1 MIKSVTIINR
11 KNEELVL
18 TLRSPEQSGF
28 FIKKIDGL
36 GPPVGTINT
45 AAYSTLDGSR
55 FVSARSN
62 QRNIVFHL
70 GFLDSHDIEATRIKS
85 YKYFP
90 IKSEITMIFET
101 DTKRVKIKGRIE
113 TNEVEIFSKETGT
126 QISVICPDPYYYSL
140 ENYVMS
146 FSVLQKLFHFPFSNE
161 DLHIPLTFFGEVVVD
176 SQQTID
182 YTGEV
187 PIGFTMLID
196 STGSAGSITVYN
208 LETRESMVIDND
220 IITSATGYGI
230 SAGDRIF
237 IRTLKGQKSALL
249 LRGGE
254 EINILNAVLGSK
266 DWFTLDIGPNP
277 FYYTTDFGGAFLLFN
292 ISYQLLYEG
301 I

>member
-11 KNEELVL
+11 RNEELVL

-45 AAYSTLDGSR
+45 VPYSTIDGAR
-55 FVSARSN
+55 FISARAN

-70 GFLDSHDIEATRIKS
+70 GFLDSPDIEATRIAS
-85 YKYFP
+85 YQYFP
-90 IKSEITMIFET
+90 IKSEVTMIFET
-101 DTKRVKIKGRIE
+101 DKKLVKIKGRIE
-113 TNEVEIFSKETGT
+113 TNEPEIFSKETGT

-140 ENYVMS
+140 TSYIMN
-146 FSVLQKLFHFPFSNE
+146 FSVLQKLFQFPFSNE
-161 DLHIPLTFFGEVVVD
+161 DLDIPLIYFGDVVVD
-176 SQQTID
+176 AQQTID

-187 PIGFTMLID
+187 PVGFTMIID

-220 IITSATGYGI
+220 IITNATGSGI
-230 SAGDRIF
+230 SAGDQIRITT
-237 IRTLKGQKSALL
+237 IKGQKSAVLIREGL
-249 LRGGE
+249 T
-254 EINILNAVLGSK
+254 INILNAVLGSK
-266 DWFTLDIGPNP
+266 DWFALDKGPNP
-277 FYYTTDFGGAFLLFN
+277 FYYTTEFGGSHLLFN
-292 ISYQLLYEG
+292 IHYQLLYEG